1 MNEFVG
7 MFQFISMRIVKLTNT
22 QPKRRT
28 NKKKNQGKKSEALE
42 KDDDPIGKKPYY
54 STNKRDYVHDSNES
68 NWQKN
73 KKKNRNEEQ
82 R

>member
-1 MNEFVG
+1 MMNEFVG
-7 MFQFISMRIVKLTNT
+7 MFQFISMRIVKLQIHNRKEE
-22 QPKRRT
+22 QI
-28 NKKKNQGKKSEALE
+28 KKNQGKKSEALE

-54 STNKRDYVHDSNES
+54 NTNKRDYVHDSNES
-68 NWQKN
+68 NRQKN

>member
-7 MFQFISMRIVKLTNT
+7 MFQFISMRIVKLQIHNRKEE
-22 QPKRRT
+22 QI
-28 NKKKNQGKKSEALE
+28 KKKNQGKKSEALE